1 MERLVSPDTP
11 ERTTAQR
18 PPTARQ
24 LFGSLPRRRPAR
36 PPGRVLALRTPLSG
50 RTRTVLVLAS
60 VALPLLTW
68 LLLGATGAVDP
79 RFLPPPG
86 AVWSAGVEMA
96 GTGELFTDAWAT
108 VRRILYGYGLG
119 VAVAVPLGVAMGSFA
134 AARSALEPVSGLLRY
149 LPAAAF
155 TPLLL
160 IWLGIGEA
168 PKIALIF
175 IGTVFFNMLMVADAV
190 RQVPIDLVNVSYTL
204 GARGGEVLRKVILP
218 YALPGI
224 VDAVRV
230 NFAAAWGLV
239 VVAELVNSQEGLGKR
254 ILLAQ
259 RFTQTDKIFAI
270 LVVIGLIGVTA
281 DVVLRITRDRL
292 GRWVP

>member
-1 MERLVSPDTP
+1 MGPAP
-11 ERTTAQR
+11 TTRA
-18 PPTARQ
+18 PTARQ
-24 LFGSLPRRRPAR
+24 VFGPLPRRRTA
-36 PPGRVLALRTPLSG
+36 GRSGTVVAIRTPLSRQA
-50 RTRTVLVLAS
+50 RTGLMVTS
-60 VALPLLTW
+60 VAVPVVAW
-68 LLLGATGAVDP
+68 LVLGATGSVDP
-79 RFLPPPG
+79 RFLPAPSQ
-86 AVWSAGVEMA
+86 VWAAGVEMA
-96 GTGELFTDAWAT
+96 RTGQLFTDAWAT
-108 VRRILYGYGLG
+108 VQRVLSGYGLG
-119 VAVAVPLGVAMGSFA
+119 IAVAVPLGIAMGSFH
-134 AARSALEPVSGLLRY
+134 AARSALEPLSGLLRY

-160 IWLGIGEA
+160 IWLGIGES

-190 RQVPIDLVNVSYTL
+190 RQVPLDLINVSYTL
-204 GARGGEVLRKVILP
+204 GARTGEVLGKVIVP

-224 VDAVRV
+224 IDAVRV

-259 RFTQTDKIFAI
+259 RFTQTDRIFAI

-281 DVVLRITRDRL
+281 DVAMRVSRDRV

>member
-1 MERLVSPDTP
+1 MAPVAAKS
-11 ERTTAQR
+11 

-24 LFGSLPRRRPAR
+24 LFGPLPRRRPLGR
-36 PPGRVLALRTPLSG
+36 PGTVLAIRTPLPWRV
-50 RTRTVLVLAS
+50 RTALVLAS
-60 VALPLLTW
+60 VALPVGAW
-68 LLLGATGAVDP
+68 VLLGATGSVDP
-79 RFLPPPG
+79 RFLPAP
-86 AVWSAGVEMA
+86 ASVWAAGVEMA
-96 GTGELFTDAWAT
+96 RTGELFTDAWAT
-108 VRRILYGYGLG
+108 VQRVLYGYGLG
-119 VAVAVPLGVAMGSFA
+119 AAVAVPLGIAMGTFHA
-134 AARSALEPVSGLLRY
+134 VRSALEPLSGLLRY

-160 IWLGIGEA
+160 IWLGIGES

-204 GARGGEVLRKVILP
+204 GARRGEVLGKVVVP

-224 VDAVRV
+224 IDTVRV

-281 DVVLRITRDRL
+281 DVLLRLTRDRV